1 MSEALDTT
9 THWAPRPVPEPRAT
23 ALKVVLADDDP
34 DLRGLVKLMLN
45 ADGRF
50 RVVGQAGD
58 GAAAVRLAESEHPDV
73 VVLDLQMPVMDGL
86 TALPL
91 LRERLPNARIV
102 VLSTFPDPF
111 TLVDAVRQGADGYI
125 DKNRAWSELI
135 PTLTGLCAMG

>member
-1 MSEALDTT
+1 MSEAVRATDQ
-9 THWAPRPVPEPRAT
+9 PVPEAVSQPRGT

-34 DLRGLVKLMLN
+34 DLRGLVELMLK

-73 VVLDLQMPVMDGL
+73 VVLDLQMPLMDGL

-91 LRERLPNARIV
+91 LRERLPDARIV

-125 DKNRAWSELI
+125 DKDRAWSELI
-135 PTLTGLCAMG
+135 PTLAGLCAMG